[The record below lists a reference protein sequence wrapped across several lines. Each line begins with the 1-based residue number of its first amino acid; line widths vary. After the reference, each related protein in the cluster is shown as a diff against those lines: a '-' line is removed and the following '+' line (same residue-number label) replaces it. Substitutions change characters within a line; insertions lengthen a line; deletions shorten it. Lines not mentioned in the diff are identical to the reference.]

1 MSKRDIH
8 AEVTA
13 QIIAALEAGT
23 PPWRRP
29 WGKGVGPSLPRN
41 AVSGHRYRGVNALLL
56 AWHPLAL
63 ASGDPRWCTYH
74 LAQEKGWQ
82 VRKGEK
88 GTAVIFF
95 KRLEIEDED
104 ADEDDDPRIIPLLK
118 TFTVFHASQ
127 MDGIP
132 AWTRPAPMEPTWQAP
147 ETVKAMLTASGVKL
161 HVGGTEAS
169 YSLARDLIRLPPERL
184 FRSPEGWAAT
194 ALHELAHA
202 TAHPSRLDREMP
214 RKYGGPA
221 YAMEEL
227 RAELASA
234 FVCAELGL
242 SSELEQHASYIE
254 GWLSVLR
261 DDKRELFRA
270 ASVAQG
276 IADCV
281 LALALQPENAEK
293 IETSPQ

>member
-8 AEVTA
+8 TEITA

-29 WGKGVGPSLPRN
+29 WGNGLGPSLPRN
-41 AVSGHRYRGVNALLL
+41 AVSSHRYRGVNALLL

-74 LAQEKGWQ
+74 QAQDKGWQ

-88 GTAVIFF
+88 GTAIIFF
-95 KRLEIEDED
+95 KKIEIDDDRDDD
-104 ADEDDDPRIIPLLK
+104 ADPRFIPLIR
-118 TFTVFHASQ
+118 TFVVFHASQ

-132 AWTRPAPMEPTWQAP
+132 AWTKPAAPEQSWQAP
-147 ETVKAMLTASGVKL
+147 ETIKALLKASGVRL
-161 HVGGTEAS
+161 HIGGAEAS

-184 FRSPEGWAAT
+184 FRSPESWAAT

-202 TAHPSRLDREMP
+202 TAHPSRLDREIS
-214 RKYGGPA
+214 RHYGSPA

-234 FVCAELGL
+234 FVCAELDL
-242 SSELEQHASYIE
+242 PTELEQHASYMG
-254 GWLSVLR
+254 GWLEVLKH
-261 DDKRELFRA
+261 DTREIFRA
-270 ASVAQG
+270 AAVAQG
-276 IADCV
+276 IADWV
-281 LALALQPENAEK
+281 LALAPQSEN
-293 IETSPQ
+293 

>member
-8 AEVTA
+8 AEITA

-29 WGKGVGPSLPRN
+29 WGNGFGPALPRN

-74 LAQEKGWQ
+74 QAQEKGWQ

-88 GTAVIFF
+88 GTAIIFF
-95 KRLEIEDED
+95 KKIEI
-104 ADEDDDPRIIPLLK
+104 DDDRDGEDNADPRFIPLIR
-118 TFTVFHASQ
+118 TFVVFHASQ

-132 AWTRPAPMEPTWQAP
+132 AWTKPAAP
-147 ETVKAMLTASGVKL
+147 EQSWQTPEIVKAMLIASGVGL
-161 HVGGTEAS
+161 LIGGAEAS

-184 FRSPEGWAAT
+184 FRSPESWAAT

-202 TAHPSRLDREMP
+202 TGHPSRLDREMP
-214 RKYGGPA
+214 REYGSPA

-242 SSELEQHASYIE
+242 PTELEQHASYIG
-254 GWLSVLR
+254 GWLEALTH
-261 DDKRELFRA
+261 DKREVFRA
-270 ASVAQG
+270 AAVAQG
-276 IADCV
+276 IADWV
-281 LALALQPENAEK
+281 LALIPQPEF
-293 IETSPQ
+293 

>member
-29 WGKGVGPSLPRN
+29 WGKDTGGPALPRN

-74 LAQEKGWQ
+74 QAQEKGWQ
-82 VRKGEK
+82 VRKGER
-88 GTAVIFF
+88 GAAIIFF
-95 KRLEIEDED
+95 KRIEIEDEA
-104 ADEDDDPRIIPLLK
+104 ADENDDPRVIPLLK
-118 TFTVFHASQ
+118 TFVVFHASQ
-127 MDGIP
+127 MDGVP
-132 AWTRPAPMEPTWQAP
+132 AWTRPVPVEPDWQAP
-147 ETVKAMLTASGVKL
+147 EAVKAMLAASGVNL
-161 HVGGTEAS
+161 RIGDTEAS
-169 YSLARDLIRLPPERL
+169 YSLTRDLIRLPPERL
-184 FRSPEGWAAT
+184 FRSPESWAAT

-202 TAHPSRLDREMP
+202 TGHPSRLEREMP
-214 RKYGGPA
+214 REYGTPA

-242 SSELEQHASYIE
+242 PTELEQHASYIG
-254 GWLSVLR
+254 GWLEALKH
-261 DDKRELFRA
+261 DKREVFRA
-270 ASVAQG
+270 AAVAQG
-276 IADCV
+276 IADWV
-281 LALALQPENAEK
+281 LALP
-293 IETSPQ
+293 PQSDS